1 MRKVLFL
8 DFDGVLNPKWWDGGK
23 PSDKYGVL
31 FEAKAVANLEKI
43 IAETG
48 ADIVISSSWKC
59 MGLSELQKLWRE
71 RKLPGR
77 IIDITPDLLS
87 EELLL
92 NPDLNNDDVLYNR
105 GCEIKGWLSKHS
117 DDVSNYAIIDD
128 MDDILPEQQTHFV
141 LTNEEIGLTEGNAA
155 QAIMILNHLQ
165 YAKEDTCH
173 T

>member
-8 DFDGVLNPKWWDGGK
+8 DIDGVLNPKWWDRGK
-23 PSDKYGVL
+23 PTDKYGVL
-31 FEAKAVANLEKI
+31 FEAKAVANIEKI

-105 GCEIKGWLSKHS
+105 GCEIRGWLSKHG
-117 DDVSNYAIIDD
+117 DEVSNYAIIDD
-128 MDDILPEQQTHFV
+128 MDDVLPEQQSHFV
-141 LTNEEIGLTEGNAA
+141 WTDEEVGLTEGNTV

-165 YAKEDTCH
+165 YVKENTSH